1 MTRTNRFIR
10 VGLAAL
16 IVGCLAAPAALA
28 RPATDGP
35 VVTEITSTHGG
46 RYVGS
51 TFVPYSSGQDKA
63 TPATQG
69 GRYVGSTFV
78 PYSSGQDKATPAT
91 QGAAHDNSD
100 PWVAIGVAI
109 GLAALLAAG
118 GILLARKSRRRVT
131 VA

>member
-51 TFVPYSSGQDKA
+51 TFVPYSSGQDK
-63 TPATQG
+63 P
-69 GRYVGSTFV
+69 
-78 PYSSGQDKATPAT
+78 TPAT

-100 PWVAIGVAI
+100 RWVAIGVAI